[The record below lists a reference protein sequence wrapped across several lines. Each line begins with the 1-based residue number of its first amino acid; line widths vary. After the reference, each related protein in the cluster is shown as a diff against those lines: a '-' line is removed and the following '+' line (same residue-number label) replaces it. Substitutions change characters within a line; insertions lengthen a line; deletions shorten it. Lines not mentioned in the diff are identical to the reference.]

1 MSTCQSNTPYLV
13 FFLTQYLNLKV
24 WRSALRYHFTRT
36 ASSRCSD
43 VVVSYISGKIVSEF
57 LRLVLVQH
65 VHVGNIN
72 KVVF

>member
-1 MSTCQSNTPYLV
+1 VVLHNAFYTNGKLPL
-13 FFLTQYLNLKV
+13 L
-24 WRSALRYHFTRT
+24 
-36 ASSRCSD
+36 D
-43 VVVSYISGKIVSEF
+43 VAVSYISGKIVSEF